1 MSFGGQSVAA
11 ADKRGL
17 FLKVFSGEVMKAY
30 ERAIKISPLVTQRTI
45 TSGKS
50 AQFPTTGVA
59 AARYFTPGDDLFV
72 SSSATDAH
80 AYLSKIKQ
88 SERVIHIDELL
99 TSACFIDDLDE
110 AMSHYDYRSIFAA
123 ELGKALGRHQDN
135 MALYQIFMAAK
146 NVGNVASETTPGQPT
161 GHQLDNSTFYS
172 DGASA
177 LDSLYD
183 AAAILD
189 KADVPK
195 EDRFV
200 ILNPDGY
207 YALLKEGVFTV
218 PDTGAATDARMLFDG
233 QGNDYVGG
241 RITMVAGM
249 PVVVTNANGI
259 TTAASNGS
267 SANDGIFLT
276 DTKGGDA
283 NTTAGREDAG
293 SRNISPGLADGADT
307 DGTGTLGT
315 TGNNGDAT
323 ANCMALVF
331 HKSAVGCVKLR
342 DITME
347 SEYII
352 ERQGT
357 LMVAKLATG
366 MAPLRNDAAVSIVAA
381 P

>member
-1 MSFGGQSVAA
+1 
-11 ADKRGL
+11 
-17 FLKVFSGEVMKAY
+17 
-30 ERAIKISPLVTQRTI
+30 
-45 TSGKS
+45 
-50 AQFPTTGVA
+50 
-59 AARYFTPGDDLFV
+59 
-72 SSSATDAH
+72 
-80 AYLSKIKQ
+80 
-88 SERVIHIDELL
+88 
-99 TSACFIDDLDE
+99 
-110 AMSHYDYRSIFAA
+110 
-123 ELGKALGRHQDN
+123 
-135 MALYQIFMAAK
+135 
-146 NVGNVASETTPGQPT
+146 
-161 GHQLDNSTFYS
+161 
-172 DGASA
+172 
-177 LDSLYD
+177 
-183 AAAILD
+183 
-189 KADVPK
+189 
-195 EDRFV
+195 
-200 ILNPDGY
+200 
-207 YALLKEGVFTV
+207 
-218 PDTGAATDARMLFDG
+218 
-233 QGNDYVGG
+233 
-241 RITMVAGM
+241 
-249 PVVVTNANGI
+249 VVTNANGI